1 MKASYGACLTP
12 YARFITSGKA
22 NQSPAVGVTGTVSHH
37 KLYSTAEKGD
47 TKMST
52 SNVDPGYIEVTLKFT
67 SDHID

>member
-22 NQSPAVGVTGTVSHH
+22 NRSPALGVTGTVSHP

-47 TKMST
+47 TFIL
-52 SNVDPGYIEVTLKFT
+52 NVYK
-67 SDHID
+67 